1 MYENSSEIEHRT
13 LYLSPDNR
21 GVSIGSGYN
30 IGRGLS
36 AKTEY
41 ALSISNL
48 GVSQSI
54 GTNITLAKVGGFFW
68 GMRKFGNSTCFLS
81 VHPESKV
88 GYSYK
93 YMLKGG
99 GKKEKEKG
107 NSNTD
112 ALHMSREHNVGG
124 LPLVFG
130 IDVSVVCQSD
140 DSVQKAFYEQIYNT
154 K

>member
-1 MYENSSEIEHRT
+1 
-13 LYLSPDNR
+13 
-21 GVSIGSGYN
+21 
-30 IGRGLS
+30 
-36 AKTEY
+36 
-41 ALSISNL
+41 
-48 GVSQSI
+48 
-54 GTNITLAKVGGFFW
+54 
-68 GMRKFGNSTCFLS
+68 MRKYGNNTCFLS

-93 YMLKGG
+93 YKLKGG
-99 GKKEKEKG
+99 GEKKNAKG
-107 NSNTD
+107 NSKTAVHNVSTE
-112 ALHMSREHNVGG
+112 RNVGG